1 MLNSLI
7 DAITRAIGDHGFP
20 AVLGLM
26 TLESACIPVPSEVI
40 MLFAGYLVSLHKMTL
55 FAAVSAGVLGNLVG
69 SWIAWS
75 VGYYGGRPF
84 IERYGRYIHITP
96 ARMAQSDR
104 WFDRHGEVT
113 VLVGRCIPV
122 IRTFISLPA
131 GIARMPFW
139 RFTLFTVIGCIP
151 WVLGLTLL
159 GVQVGP
165 AWERWRHRLEYL
177 DYIVAAAIVDRNR
190 VSVRPCAAPARTHR
204 RDSLSKESAS
214 WQFPTARVQEAR

>member
-1 MLNSLI
+1 MLNGII
-7 DAITRAIGDHGFP
+7 DAITRVIGDHGFP

-40 MLFAGYLVSLHKMTL
+40 QLFAGYLVSLHRMSL
-55 FAAVSAGVLGNLVG
+55 FAAVSAGVLGNLIG

-84 IERYGRYIHITP
+84 VYRWGRYVHVTP
-96 ARMAQSDR
+96 ARLALAER
-104 WFDRHGEVT
+104 WFDKHGEVT
-113 VLVGRCIPV
+113 VLVGRCVPV

-139 RFTLFTVIGCIP
+139 RFTLFTLIGCIP

-165 AWERWRHRLEYL
+165 SWERWRHRLEYL
-177 DYIVAAAIVDRNR
+177 DYIVAAVILAGIVYLFVRARRRRGIAIDT
-190 VSVRPCAAPARTHR
+190 P
-204 RDSLSKESAS
+204 
-214 WQFPTARVQEAR
+214 

>member
-1 MLNSLI
+1 VLNSLI
-7 DAITRAIGDHGFP
+7 DWITRVIGDHGFP

-40 MLFAGYLVSLHKMTL
+40 QLFAGYLVSLHRMSL
-55 FAAVSAGVLGNLVG
+55 FAAVSAGVLGNVIG

-84 IERYGRYIHITP
+84 IERYGRYVHVTP
-96 ARMAQSDR
+96 ERMALAER
-104 WFDRHGEVT
+104 WFERHGEIT
-113 VLVGRCIPV
+113 VLVGRCVPV

-131 GIARMPFW
+131 GVARMPFW
-139 RFTLFTVIGCIP
+139 RFTLFTVIGCVP

-165 AWERWRHRLEYL
+165 SWERWRHRLEYL
-177 DYIVAAAIVDRNR
+177 DYIVAAVIVIGIVYLFVRARRRRGVAIDT
-190 VSVRPCAAPARTHR
+190 P
-204 RDSLSKESAS
+204 
-214 WQFPTARVQEAR
+214 

>member
-40 MLFAGYLVSLHKMTL
+40 MLFAGYLVSLHKLTL

-75 VGYYGGRPF
+75 IGYYGGRPF

-151 WVLGLTLL
+151 WVLGLALL

-177 DYIVAAAIVDRNR
+177 DYIVAAAIVIGIVYLYIR
-190 VSVRPCAAPARTHR
+190 ARR
-204 RDSLSKESAS
+204 RRAL
-214 WQFPTARVQEAR
+214 TAEIP

>member
-1 MLNSLI
+1 MLNSII
-7 DAITRAIGDHGFP
+7 DAITRAIGNHGFP

-40 MLFAGYLVSLHKMTL
+40 QLFAGYLVSLHRMSL
-55 FAAVSAGVLGNLVG
+55 FAAVSAGVLGNLIG

-84 IERYGRYIHITP
+84 IERWGRYIHVTP
-96 ARMAQSDR
+96 ARLERSER
-104 WFDRHGEVT
+104 WFDQHGELA
-113 VLVGRCIPV
+113 VLIGRCVPL

-131 GIARMPFW
+131 GVARMPFW
-139 RFTLFTVIGCIP
+139 RFSLFTLIGCVP

-165 AWERWRHRLEYL
+165 SWERWRHRLEYL
-177 DYIVAAAIVDRNR
+177 DYIVVAAIVIGIVYLVIR
-190 VSVRPCAAPARTHR
+190 ARR
-204 RDSLSKESAS
+204 RRGIAVDI
-214 WQFPTARVQEAR
+214 P

>member
-1 MLNSLI
+1 MLNGVI
-7 DAITRAIGDHGFP
+7 DWITRVIGDHGFP

-40 MLFAGYLVSLHKMTL
+40 QLFAGYLVSLHRMSL
-55 FAAVSAGVLGNLVG
+55 FAAVSAGVLGNLIG

-84 IERYGRYIHITP
+84 IQRCGRYLHITP
-96 ARMAQSDR
+96 ARLALAER
-104 WFDRHGEVT
+104 WFDKHGEVT
-113 VLVGRCIPV
+113 VLVGRCVPV

-139 RFTLFTVIGCIP
+139 RFTIFTVIGCVP
-151 WVLGLTLL
+151 WVLGLTLI

-165 AWERWRHRLEYL
+165 SWERWRHRLEYL
-177 DYIVAAAIVDRNR
+177 DYIVAVVIVAGIVYLFVRARRRGVAIDT
-190 VSVRPCAAPARTHR
+190 P
-204 RDSLSKESAS
+204 
-214 WQFPTARVQEAR
+214 

>member
-1 MLNSLI
+1 MLNGII
-7 DAITRAIGDHGFP
+7 DAITRAIGNHGFP

-40 MLFAGYLVSLHKMTL
+40 QLFAGYLVSLHRMSL
-55 FAAVSAGVLGNLVG
+55 AAAVSAGVLGNLFG

-84 IERYGRYIHITP
+84 IERWGRYIHVTP
-96 ARMAQSDR
+96 ARLERSER
-104 WFDRHGEVT
+104 WFDQHGEVA
-113 VLVGRCIPV
+113 VLVGRCVPV

-131 GIARMPFW
+131 GVARMPFW
-139 RFTLFTVIGCIP
+139 RFSAFTLIGCVP

-177 DYIVAAAIVDRNR
+177 DYTVVAVIVVGIVYL
-190 VSVRPCAAPARTHR
+190 VVRARR
-204 RDSLSKESAS
+204 RRAVAVDT
-214 WQFPTARVQEAR
+214 P

>member
-1 MLNSLI
+1 VLNSLI

-55 FAAVSAGVLGNLVG
+55 FAAVSAGVLGNLLG

-113 VLVGRCIPV
+113 VLVGRCVPV

-139 RFTLFTVIGCIP
+139 RFTLFTLIGCIP

-177 DYIVAAAIVDRNR
+177 DYIVAAAIVIGI
-190 VSVRPCAAPARTHR
+190 VYLYVRARR
-204 RDSLSKESAS
+204 RRAL
-214 WQFPTARVQEAR
+214 TAEVP

>member
-1 MLNSLI
+1 VLNSII
-7 DAITRAIGDHGFP
+7 DAITRAIGNHGFP

-40 MLFAGYLVSLHKMTL
+40 QLFAGYLVSLHRMSL
-55 FAAVSAGVLGNLVG
+55 FAAVSAGVLGNLIG

-84 IERYGRYIHITP
+84 IERWGRYIHVTP
-96 ARMAQSDR
+96 ARLERSER
-104 WFDRHGEVT
+104 WFDQHGELA
-113 VLVGRCIPV
+113 VLIGRCVPL

-131 GIARMPFW
+131 GVARMPFW
-139 RFTLFTVIGCIP
+139 RFSLFTLIGCVP

-165 AWERWRHRLEYL
+165 SWERWRHRLEYL
-177 DYIVAAAIVDRNR
+177 DYIVVAAIVIAI
-190 VSVRPCAAPARTHR
+190 VYLFVRARR
-204 RDSLSKESAS
+204 RRGVAVDT
-214 WQFPTARVQEAR
+214 P

>member
-1 MLNSLI
+1 VLNSII
-7 DAITRAIGDHGFP
+7 DAITRAIGNHGFP

-40 MLFAGYLVSLHKMTL
+40 QLFAGYLVSLHRMSL
-55 FAAVSAGVLGNLVG
+55 FAAVSAGVLGNLIG

-84 IERYGRYIHITP
+84 IERWGRYIHVTP
-96 ARMAQSDR
+96 ARLERSER
-104 WFDRHGEVT
+104 WFDQHGELA
-113 VLVGRCIPV
+113 VLIGRCVPV

-131 GIARMPFW
+131 GVARMPFW
-139 RFTLFTVIGCIP
+139 RFSLFTLIGCVP

-165 AWERWRHRLEYL
+165 SWERWRHRLEYL
-177 DYIVAAAIVDRNR
+177 DYIVVAAIVIGIAYLVIR
-190 VSVRPCAAPARTHR
+190 ARR
-204 RDSLSKESAS
+204 RRGVAVDT
-214 WQFPTARVQEAR
+214 P

>member
-1 MLNSLI
+1 VLNSLI

-55 FAAVSAGVLGNLVG
+55 FAAVSAGVLGNLLG

-84 IERYGRYIHITP
+84 IERYGRYIHVTP
-96 ARMAQSDR
+96 ERMALSDR
-104 WFDRHGEVT
+104 WFDRHGEIT

-177 DYIVAAAIVDRNR
+177 DYIVAAAIVIGIVYLYIR
-190 VSVRPCAAPARTHR
+190 ARR
-204 RDSLSKESAS
+204 RRAL
-214 WQFPTARVQEAR
+214 TAEIP

>member
-1 MLNSLI
+1 VLNSLI

-40 MLFAGYLVSLHKMTL
+40 MLFAGYLVSLHKLTL
-55 FAAVSAGVLGNLVG
+55 LGAVSAGVLGNLLG
-69 SWIAWS
+69 SWIAYA

-84 IERYGRYIHITP
+84 IERYGRYIHVTP
-96 ARMAQSDR
+96 ERMAQSDR
-104 WFDRHGEVT
+104 WFDRHGEIT
-113 VLVGRCIPV
+113 VLVGRCIPL

-139 RFTLFTVIGCIP
+139 RFTVFTIIGCIP

-177 DYIVAAAIVDRNR
+177 DYIVAAAIVIGIVYLYIR
-190 VSVRPCAAPARTHR
+190 ARR
-204 RDSLSKESAS
+204 RRAL
-214 WQFPTARVQEAR
+214 TAEIP

>member
-131 GIARMPFW
+131 GDRAHA
-139 RFTLFTVIGCIP
+139 
-151 WVLGLTLL
+151 VLAVHALHG
-159 GVQVGP
+159 
-165 AWERWRHRLEYL
+165 HRLHP
-177 DYIVAAAIVDRNR
+177 VG
-190 VSVRPCAAPARTHR
+190 ARHSR
-204 RDSLSKESAS
+204 CSAS
-214 WQFPTARVQEAR
+214 RSARPGSAGAIGSSTSTTSSRQRSSIGIVYLYIRARRRRALTAEIP